1 MKDNAGIINVMIID
15 DHRMFN
21 DGLNAMLASEPGISV
36 LAQVYDSREAK
47 EKVSQLDPQVILMDF
62 NMPYLN
68 GIELTK
74 LLLNERPDLKIL
86 ILSMYNEERVIDS
99 FKNIGARGY
108 LFKTATASELITTAQ
123 KVCAGEYC
131 FPAAGGKGGIHAN
144 DNFLKKLKLSSR
156 ELEVI
161 QLIKEGLTTRE
172 IAEQLHIAYYTAETH
187 RKNIKLKVGIKGEA
201 DFIKFIYELNS
212 SA

>member
-1 MKDNAGIINVMIID
+1 MKSSGGIINVLIID

-21 DGLNAMLASEPGISV
+21 DGLNAMLVSEPGISV

-47 EKVSQLDPQVILMDF
+47 EMVNQLDPQVVLMDF
-62 NMPYLN
+62 NMPHLN

-86 ILSMYNEERVIDS
+86 ILSMYNEERVVDS

-108 LFKTATASELITTAQ
+108 LFKTASARELVATAQ

-131 FPAAGGKGGIHAN
+131 FPAAGEKGGIHSN

-172 IAEQLHIAYYTAETH
+172 IAEQLRIAYYTAETH
-187 RKNIKLKVGIKGEA
+187 RKNIKLKAGLKGEA